1 MYDCLC
7 ACSAHVLIHLQTDIA
22 FDSYTE
28 RLFVPDVATAP
39 KLHSSLDNNQF
50 LDTISAP
57 SSNKGAKRKTTSRRG
72 ADDLVEISDESDE
85 EEAGPGHQSR
95 E

>member
-1 MYDCLC
+1 MKMYK
-7 ACSAHVLIHLQTDIA
+7 HLRPFLVALLTNSQTDIA

-28 RLFVPDVATAP
+28 RLFVSDVAAAP
-39 KLHSSLDNNQF
+39 KLHSSLDNDQF

-57 SSNKGAKRKTTSRRG
+57 SGGKGGKKKTSSRRG

-85 EEAGPGHQSR
+85 EQGNQTKA
-95 E
+95 